1 MCGYG
6 TSTTRGVSLHVVC
19 RQAWVLV
26 SPTCSTSRSRR
37 SAAVCPASFARAAAA
52 APGGSRDRPDGLSTS
67 SPAMNIHTNVQHGCR
82 QHAAV
87 QSRVAQVDVLHTCI
101 VVAACR
107 PLCMHIHP
115 GWHCGASDSLTLC
128 CRLRCPGLCCSTSH
142 SWPSL
147 TSRCHNDIGY
157 VLGIRSAAARG
168 SSCKTLRPHVPG
180 PNKHK
185 RQQKGQQHASQHPCV
200 GARAPSCY
208 PDSEGGGGGGGTHP
222 GGHSEGSAHCRMSL
236 SRSDG
241 KAVVRD
247 GAGASLPLPS
257 CERPPMTGWAARRPP
272 PPSAIRLQLLPPPPV
287 SPSPEPEDSTLLSLP
302 ALPYTPALRPCITGL
317 AVAVSAT

>member
-1 MCGYG
+1 MCGYS
-6 TSTTRGVSLHVVC
+6 TSTTRGVALHVVC
-19 RQAWVLV
+19 RQARVPV

-87 QSRVAQVDVLHTCI
+87 QSRAAQVDVLHTCI

-115 GWHCGASDSLTLC
+115 GWHCGASVPVTALDSLTLC
-128 CRLRCPGLCCSTSH
+128 CRLRCSGLCCSTSH

-147 TSRCHNDIGY
+147 TSRCHNDVRY
-157 VLGIRSAAARG
+157 LLGIHSAAARG

-200 GARAPSCY
+200 GARAPSSY
-208 PDSEGGGGGGGTHP
+208 PDSEGGGGGGAHIQEGTAK
-222 GGHSEGSAHCRMSL
+222 GLLTVGCRCQDQTGRRWSE
-236 SRSDG
+236 
-241 KAVVRD
+241 
-247 GAGASLPLPS
+247 
-257 CERPPMTGWAARRPP
+257 TGQGPRCHYPHVNDR
-272 PPSAIRLQLLPPPPV
+272 Q
-287 SPSPEPEDSTLLSLP
+287 
-302 ALPYTPALRPCITGL
+302 
-317 AVAVSAT
+317 